1 MARLI
6 KIKGMPKILR
16 NMKKATKNF
25 GQQFERG
32 AKKAALFLERKA
44 TEVVPVDK
52 DILRPGVETRNVGGD
67 GFKADVIVTYGPN
80 EYAVYVHE
88 DMKAKHKPGK
98 TAKFLEGP
106 AKDNKDELFKIVA
119 KG

>member
-1 MARLI
+1 MAKLV
-6 KIKGMPKILR
+6 KVTGMPSVIAK
-16 NMKKATKNF
+16 MKRATK
-25 GQQFERG
+25 GYGKRFERG

-52 DILRPGVETRNVGGD
+52 DILRPGVETRNVGGS

-88 DMKAKHKPGK
+88 DMNAKHKPGK
-98 TAKFLEGP
+98 TAKFLEQP
-106 AKDNKDELFKIVA
+106 ALDNKDELFKMVA